1 MVHKSMIQSKDEE
14 NKYHLYNNTV
24 ELDFD
29 DVKHSYSINGE
40 KIIGTTSVLNVLN
53 KPAIVPWAVKI
64 TVAHFESCL
73 RPGVSYDEIQ
83 IKNMLEDAKMAHKRR
98 SSNAMDVGT
107 AVHDWI
113 KNHIAGNKPPMP
125 VNQLMQNAIGAFLKW
140 EKDHKV
146 KFLESERLLYS
157 KKHNYAGTLD
167 FIAQVDG
174 KIKIGDFKTSTGIYD
189 EYWFQ
194 VAAYLQAY
202 LEEFP
207 SQEVVGGII
216 VRIGKDGA
224 LEIGERKDKDGKILE
239 NGDYIA
245 DVKKNAAVFNAALT
259 IYRRQNE
266 LKAEH
271 PWVPWKK

>member
-1 MVHKSMIQSKDEE
+1 MVLNEE
-14 NKYHLYNNTV
+14 HVKKLKLYNDTV
-24 ELDFD
+24 ELMFD
-29 DVKHSYSINGE
+29 EDKHSYSINGT
-40 KIIGTTSVLNVLN
+40 KIIGTTTALGVLH
-53 KPAIVPWAVKI
+53 KPALLPWAVKMTI
-64 TVAHFESCL
+64 THLESCL
-73 RPGVSYDEIQ
+73 KPGIIYDEIE
-83 IKNMLEDAKMAHKRR
+83 IKNMLEDAKFAHKRR

-107 AVHDWI
+107 GVHSWI
-113 KNHIAGNKPPMP
+113 QQHVAGLKPPMP

-167 FIAQVDG
+167 FIAKVDG

-189 EYWFQ
+189 EMWFQ

-207 SQEVVGGII
+207 SKEVVGGII

-259 IYRRQNE
+259 IYRRQAE

>member
-1 MVHKSMIQSKDEE
+1 MTLNEE
-14 NKYHLYNNTV
+14 HVKKLKLYNGTV
-24 ELDFD
+24 ELEFNEDT
-29 DVKHSYSINGE
+29 HSYLIDGK
-40 KIIGTTSVLNVLN
+40 KIVGTTSVLGCLH
-53 KPAIVPWAVKI
+53 KPAITPWAVKV
-64 TVAHFESCL
+64 TVAHIESVL
-73 RPGVSYDEIQ
+73 RSGIIYDEIE
-83 IKNMLEDAKMAHKRR
+83 IKNMLEDAKGAYRR
-98 SSNAMDVGT
+98 HSTNAMDVGT
-107 AVHDWI
+107 MVHEWI
-113 KNHIAGNKPPMP
+113 ASHVAGTTPPMP
-125 VNQLMQNAIGAFLKW
+125 VNQLAQNAIGAFLRW

-167 FIAQVDG
+167 FIAKVDG

-189 EYWFQ
+189 EMWFQ

-207 SQEVVGGII
+207 SKEVVGGII

-224 LEIGERKDKDGKILE
+224 LEIGERKTKDGVVLE

-259 IYRRQNE
+259 IYRRLNE
-266 LKAEH
+266 LKDEK